1 MAPERDECFEIELTE
16 PTKGAILGSIAKMA
30 VTITNDDGIYML
42 LQPADMK
49 CNLVAFI
56 IH

>member
-30 VTITNDDGIYML
+30 VTITNDVGMYML
-42 LQPADMK
+42 LKPAEMK
-49 CNLVAFI
+49 CNLIAFI